1 MQHLRRAAERGHAD
15 HGWLDTWH
23 TFSFADYHDPRYVG
37 FRTLRVMNEDT
48 VRGGAGF
55 GAHPHRDMEIVTN
68 VLSGTLEHEDSM
80 GHGAVLRPGEMQRI
94 TAGTGMLHS
103 EFNPSTTEPVHLYQV
118 WIAPRTRGLA
128 PSYEQKAFDPAE
140 RRNRLQLVAS
150 PDGTDGSLTIQQDAR
165 LYLADLDAGHELAYP
180 VGKGRGV
187 WLQVIR
193 GEVEVG
199 GQRLGTSDGLAV
211 EDEPTLAVRAVGAA
225 EIVVFDL
232 R

>member
-1 MQHLRRAAERGHAD
+1 MQHIRRAADRGHAD

-23 TFSFADYHDPRYVG
+23 TFSFGDYYDPDHMG
-37 FRTLRVMNEDT
+37 FRTLRVMNED
-48 VRGGAGF
+48 VVHGGGGF

-68 VLSGTLEHEDSM
+68 VLSGALEHKDSM

-103 EFNPSTTEPVHLYQV
+103 EFNPNPAEPVHLYQV
-118 WIAPRTRGLA
+118 WITPKTRGLT
-128 PSYEQKAFDPAE
+128 PGYEQKAFDPAE

-150 PDGTDGSLTIQQDAR
+150 PDGEAGSLTIQQDAR
-165 LYLADLDAGHELAYP
+165 LYLADLDAGRELQYP

-193 GEVEVG
+193 GEIEAG
-199 GQRLGTSDGLAV
+199 GQTLHTSDGLAV
-211 EDEPTLAVRAVGAA
+211 EDEPALAVRAVGAA
-225 EIVVFDL
+225 EIMVFDL

>member
-1 MQHLRRAAERGHAD
+1 M
-15 HGWLDTWH
+15 
-23 TFSFADYHDPRYVG
+23 G

-48 VRGGAGF
+48 VLGGGGF
-55 GAHPHRDMEIVTN
+55 GAHPHRDMEIVTC
-68 VLSGTLEHEDSM
+68 VLSGALEHRDSM

-103 EFNPSTTEPVHLYQV
+103 EFNPSRSEPVHLYQV
-118 WIAPRTRGLA
+118 WITPRERGL
-128 PSYEQKAFDPAE
+128 PPGYEQKAFDPEA

-150 PDGTDGSLTIQQDAR
+150 PDGAEGSLTIQQDAR
-165 LYLADLDAGHELAYP
+165 LSLADLDAGRELAYA
-180 VGKGRGV
+180 VARGHGV

-199 GQRLGTSDGLAV
+199 GQRLRTSDGLAL
-211 EDEPTLAVRAVGAA
+211 EDESTLDVRAVEAS

-232 R
+232 G

>member
-1 MQHLRRAAERGHAD
+1 MQQLRRAADRGHAD
-15 HGWLDTWH
+15 HGWLDTYH
-23 TFSFADYHDPRYVG
+23 TFSFADYYDPEHMG

-48 VRGGAGF
+48 VRGGSGF
-55 GAHPHRDMEIVTN
+55 GSHPHRDMEIVTN
-68 VLSGTLEHEDSM
+68 VLSGALEHKDSM

-103 EFNPSTTEPVHLYQV
+103 EFNPSPSEPVHLYQV
-118 WIAPRTRGLA
+118 WITPKTRGLK
-128 PSYEQKAFDPAE
+128 PSYEQKAFDPAQ

-150 PDGTDGSLTIQQDAR
+150 PDGADGSLTIQQDAR
-165 LYLADLDAGHELAYP
+165 LYLADLDAGRELAYP
-180 VGKGRGV
+180 VGEGRGV

-199 GQRLGTSDGLAV
+199 GQRFHTSDGVAV
-211 EDEPTLAVRAVGAA
+211 EAEPTLTVRAIGDA
-225 EIVVFDL
+225 ELMVFDL